1 MMLARGNHRYTKVK
15 PELQMQA
22 WGRDTEGFNS
32 PLFEDPRTQRAVE
45 RKWTQE
51 IQGRMYT
58 RLCFWVRSLLLQSTT
73 ATCGAWFACF
83 SCSGLTTG
91 FGGGCTPGLVRVL
104 PDVCRH
110 LADGARLAVRAC
122 LPQGHGGDRRI

>member
-1 MMLARGNHRYTKVK
+1 
-15 PELQMQA
+15 MQA

-83 SCSGLTTG
+83 GCSGLTTCG
-91 FGGGCTPGLVRVL
+91 WRGLHQVL
-104 PDVCRH
+104 FVCFLMFVAIWQTGRDS
-110 LADGARLAVRAC
+110 LYVRAFHKGMEETVVFDEADPHHTVS
-122 LPQGHGGDRRI
+122 L